1 MVPGGA
7 LGDGNSSIIGTTVLQ
22 PQQHSQRKGILKRTA
37 TQDCGA
43 QNNWDYQL
51 SPEQKRKEHHDD
63 HSRENP
69 DILQLPM
76 GLPPPPPSGSS
87 AGTTLTNAISGIQI
101 FIGKQSRCRDKILGQ
116 NLTLEYLR

>member
-7 LGDGNSSIIGTTVLQ
+7 LGDGNSSSIIGTTVLQ
-22 PQQHSQRKGILKRTA
+22 PQHSQRKGILKRTA

-63 HSRENP
+63 HRGHENP

-76 GLPPPPPSGSS
+76 GLPPPPSGNPGS
-87 AGTTLTNAISGIQI
+87 AGTTITNAISGIQI
-101 FIGKQSRCRDKILGQ
+101 FIAAGSEQSR
-116 NLTLEYLR
+116 

>member
-37 TQDCGA
+37 TQDIGA

-51 SPEQKRKEHHDD
+51 SPEQKRKEHDVAPGAH
-63 HSRENP
+63 EP

-76 GLPPPPPSGSS
+76 GLPPPPSG
-87 AGTTLTNAISGIQI
+87 AGTVTSNAISGTILKRSKSK
-101 FIGKQSRCRDKILGQ
+101 FEIGEVKE
-116 NLTLEYLR
+116 TLKCSQTSN